1 MSAHNPPKYHFDN
14 INFNANHYNEDSTND
29 VALKRVM
36 SVFENLTQLGLISS
50 NTTNLI
56 INKPAE
62 TSTTD
67 DASG

>member
-14 INFNANHYNEDSTND
+14 INFNANHFNDDSTND

-36 SVFENLTQLGLISS
+36 SVFENLAQVGLISS

-56 INKPAE
+56 INKPIE
-62 TSTTD
+62 LSPTD
-67 DASG
+67 NTA

>member
-1 MSAHNPPKYHFDN
+1 MSDNPPKYYFDN
-14 INFNANHYNEDSTND
+14 INFNANHFNEDSTND

-36 SVFENLTQLGLISS
+36 SVFENLTQIGLISS

-56 INKPAE
+56 INKPVE